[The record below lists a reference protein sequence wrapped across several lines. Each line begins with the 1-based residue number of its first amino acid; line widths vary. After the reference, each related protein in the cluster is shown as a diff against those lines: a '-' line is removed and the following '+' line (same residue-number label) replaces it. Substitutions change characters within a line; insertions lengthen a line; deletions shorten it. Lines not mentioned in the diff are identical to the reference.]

1 MFDIGFW
8 EMSIIFVVALL
19 VVGPERLPDVARKAG
34 LYIGKVRRFV
44 TNVRS
49 DIERELRADD
59 LEKMLNEQKVQIQEL
74 KGVVESGK
82 AKLEEDIREVEDQ
95 LTASHTESEDTP
107 TESSKKIGEDT
118 GKDSGKSTGKSTG
131 KSKQQAD
138 DD

>member
-19 VVGPERLPDVARKAG
+19 VVGPERLPEMARKAG

-49 DIERELRADD
+49 DIEREFRTVD
-59 LEKMLNEQKVQIQEL
+59 LEKMLNEQKTQIQEL
-74 KGVVESGK
+74 KSVVESGK
-82 AKLEEDIREVEDQ
+82 VKLEEDIRDMESQ
-95 LTASHTESEDTP
+95 LTESHTESEDTP
-107 TESSKKIGEDT
+107 ERISKDT
-118 GKDSGKSTGKSTG
+118 GKDTGKGT
-131 KSKQQAD
+131 SKGTRQAD